1 MKNQLADTHPID
13 DHVSSNESTGG
24 SNLPFST
31 PMKASD
37 IAHESMKKS

>member
-1 MKNQLADTHPID
+1 MKNQLADTLCID

-24 SNLPFST
+24 SDLPFST

-37 IAHESMKKS
+37 IAHEAMKKS